1 MLLSHQRGIVYSK
14 DRKAASGSCKFP
26 FRKREVRQSLI
37 AVHCPV
43 SASQDDCKH
52 SIVPQDVH
60 RRPKDKD

>member
-1 MLLSHQRGIVYSK
+1 
-14 DRKAASGSCKFP
+14 
-26 FRKREVRQSLI
+26 VRQSLI